1 MIKIPVH
8 FRHSDDIVE
17 FVKIVS
23 QYTLD
28 RVLVSGNHAVDAKSL
43 MGTLALGSAAGLSL
57 IIHSCPSPSTE
68 QLLSQVECLI

>member
-23 QYTLD
+23 QYPFHMD
-28 RVLVSGNHAVDAKSL
+28 LVSGNHAVDAKSL
-43 MGTLALGSAAGLSL
+43 MGLLPWAALPGSL
-57 IIHSCPSPSTE
+57 
-68 QLLSQVECLI
+68 